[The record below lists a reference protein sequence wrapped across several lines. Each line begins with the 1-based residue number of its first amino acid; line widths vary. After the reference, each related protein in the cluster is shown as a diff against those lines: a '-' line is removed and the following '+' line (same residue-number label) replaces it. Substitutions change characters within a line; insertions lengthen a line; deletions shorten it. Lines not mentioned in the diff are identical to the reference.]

1 MTQNSSKL
9 IWNRKLTFIWNYT
22 TYVDYISMENYS
34 VAAELYKLAI
44 CSCLAYC
51 GLSQIMPQRTG
62 NVKILG

>member
-1 MTQNSSKL
+1 
-9 IWNRKLTFIWNYT
+9 
-22 TYVDYISMENYS
+22 MENYS